1 MNHKIIALI
10 LQVLKVAGSGLSHY
24 GNEIN
29 SDNATHKQE
38 KAEESVT
45 TYRFSQ
51 GALSPSPGKNILFKK
66 KLFERENA

>member
-45 TYRFSQ
+45 DGGPNNSGSR
-51 GALSPSPGKNILFKK
+51 LS
-66 KLFERENA
+66 REIPTHLVHENYFLGTE